1 MRAFGQGVAGA
12 EPRKSWPG
20 RHNFQKDSKYTAV
33 VNNGIL
39 TLEAWPTEIWVTTG
53 EDYDL
58 LGLLLEIVPRSF
70 FRR

>member
-20 RHNFQKDSKYTAV
+20 RRNFQKDSKYTAV

-58 LGLLLEIVPRSF
+58 LGLLLEIVARSF
-70 FRR
+70 F